1 MDVGQVPNKLFSHHR
16 LFSRAEMDVEQVPD
30 KLFSHHRI
38 LPRPKMDVGK
48 MPNKLSAHHRI
59 WLRPQM
65 VGKFL
70 PSRDSPKSEEPPN
83 PNTHRANKCTLHLRQ
98 LGCQGDS
105 PSDSPSDS
113 RRQGD
118 SLSNTEIRII
128 KEKK

>member
-1 MDVGQVPNKLFSHHR
+1 
-16 LFSRAEMDVEQVPD
+16 
-30 KLFSHHRI
+30 
-38 LPRPKMDVGK
+38 MDVGK